1 MKLFSALLLLLFC
14 LPTLATDVGRPLV
27 VTIPYMEREASHRIY
42 ADKLLA
48 LALELSRDRYGPYR
62 VVQQRQETVIRRQLL
77 ELEKGSSLSVA
88 VAMPTQEW
96 LDGALPV
103 RVPIMRGLASFRFF
117 LGHQSE
123 QPLHESVRTVDDLR
137 ALTIGQGPGWSTATI
152 LEDNGFKVVYGG
164 AHATLIPMLHS
175 GRFQLLMR
183 SIYEVEPELR
193 AQRETNPGLV
203 IVDKFAVFT
212 YMPMYFFVAK
222 NQPQL
227 AERLE
232 YGLKKAY
239 ANGQLDRL
247 FQRYFGDS
255 LKLLK
260 NKRLSFL
267 HLPNTNID
275 GAFFQND
282 KPYLLDAVIALE
294 KEGRA
299 RPPDTARPRGSR

>member
-1 MKLFSALLLLLFC
+1 MRGLPALLLLLL
-14 LPTLATDVGRPLV
+14 LPAAAAPPQPQI
-27 VTIPYMEREASHRIY
+27 VTIPYMEREAPHRAY
-42 ADKLLA
+42 ADELLA
-48 LALELSRDRYGPYR
+48 LALALSRDKYGPFR
-62 VVQQRQETVIRRQLL
+62 IVQQRDETVIRRQLL

-117 LGHQSE
+117 LGRRSE
-123 QPLHESVRTVDDLR
+123 LPLYESVRTVDDLR
-137 ALTIGQGPGWSTATI
+137 ALSIGQGPGWSTATI

-164 AHATLIPMLHS
+164 AHPTLIPMLQS

-193 AQRETNPGLV
+193 AQQPAHPGLMV
-203 IVDKFAVFT
+203 VDNFAVYT

-222 NQPQL
+222 SQPQL
-227 AERLE
+227 VERLT

-239 ANGQLDRL
+239 ATGQLDQL

-260 NKRLSFL
+260 GRRLKFL
-267 HLPNTNID
+267 QVPNTNVD
-275 GAFFQND
+275 KSFFERD
-282 KPYLLDAVIALE
+282 RPYLLDAVVDLE
-294 KEGRA
+294 KAA
-299 RPPDTARPRGSR
+299 RRQPVPVP

>member
-1 MKLFSALLLLLFC
+1 MRWLTALLML
-14 LPTLATDVGRPLV
+14 LATLPAAAAQPQV
-27 VTIPYMEREASHRIY
+27 VTIPYMEREAPHRDY
-42 ADKLLA
+42 ADELLA
-48 LALELSRDRYGPYR
+48 LALRLSVDRYGPYR
-62 VVQQRQETVIRRQLL
+62 IVQQREETVIRRQLL
-77 ELEKGSSLSVA
+77 ELQSGGKLSVA

-117 LGHQSE
+117 LGRQAD
-123 QPLHESVRTVDDLR
+123 QPLFDTIRTVDDLR
-137 ALTIGQGPGWSTATI
+137 ALTIGQGPGWSTAGI
-152 LEDNGFKVVYGG
+152 LEHNGFKVVYGG
-164 AHATLIPMLHS
+164 AHPTLIPMLHS

-183 SIYEVEPELR
+183 SVYEVEPELR
-193 AQRETNPGLV
+193 AQQQAHPGLTV
-203 IVDKFAVFT
+203 VDNFAVFT

-222 NQPQL
+222 HQPRL

-247 FQRYFGDS
+247 FQRTFGDS

-260 NKRLSFL
+260 NKRLRFL

-275 GAFFQND
+275 DSFFERDDGLQQIGE
-282 KPYLLDAVIALE
+282 VTLE
-294 KEGRA
+294 KAA
-299 RPPDTARPRGSR
+299 RR

>member
-1 MKLFSALLLLLFC
+1 MNQFSALLLLLFC
-14 LPTLATDVGRPLV
+14 LPAVAADVGMPLV

-48 LALELSRDRYGPYR
+48 LALELSRDKYGAYR
-62 VVQQRQETVIRRQLL
+62 LVQQQQETVIRRQLL

-103 RVPIMRGLASFRFF
+103 RVPLMKGLASFRFF
-117 LGHQSE
+117 LGRQSD
-123 QPLHESVRTVDDLR
+123 QPLFDAVRTLDDLK
-137 ALTIGQGPGWSTATI
+137 ALSIGQGAGWSTVRI
-152 LEDNGFKVVYGG
+152 LEDNGFKIVPGG

-193 AQRETNPGLV
+193 AQQQTHPGLF
-203 IVDKFAVFT
+203 IVDRFAVYT
-212 YMPMYFFVAK
+212 YMPMYFFVAR
-222 NQPQL
+222 NQPEL

-232 YGLKKAY
+232 YGLKKAH

-247 FQRYFGDS
+247 FKRYFGDS

-260 NKRLSFL
+260 NRKLKIF

-275 GAFFQND
+275 RDFFERD

-294 KEGRA
+294 AGA
-299 RPPDTARPRGSR
+299 RR